1 MKVAFLAP
9 EGTFTWETAQLVASA
24 RGWSEDTE
32 YVPYS
37 TGEAIVAAVD
47 RGDTD
52 YGVAAVATSL
62 AGERGLIRSTVKQ
75 AKHVKIVDEYQRVC
89 HYALMARAGQNLAAV
104 RSVHTV
110 QKAIDDCAG
119 WLRQHLPDAELVRT
133 PSTGEGAAYVAASH
147 DESAAIAPPAAA
159 LRHGLQ
165 VLVENIED
173 DPNNWTRWL
182 VLEHEGQ

>member
-1 MKVAFLAP
+1 MRVAFLAP
-9 EGTFTWETAQLVASA
+9 EGTFTWETSQIVARA
-24 RGWSEDTE
+24 RGWADDAEFVA
-32 YVPYS
+32 YP
-37 TGEAIVAAVD
+37 TGEAVVDAVD
-47 RGDTD
+47 RGEAG

-62 AGERGLIRSTVKQ
+62 AGERGLIRETVKK

-89 HYALMARAGQNLAAV
+89 HYALMARTGQELANV

-119 WLRQHLPDAELVRT
+119 WLREHLPGAELTPT
-133 PSTGEGAAYVAASH
+133 PSTGAGAAYVAASH

-159 LRHGLQ
+159 SRHGLQ
-165 VLVENIED
+165 TLAENIED

-182 VLEHEGQ
+182 ILQHG